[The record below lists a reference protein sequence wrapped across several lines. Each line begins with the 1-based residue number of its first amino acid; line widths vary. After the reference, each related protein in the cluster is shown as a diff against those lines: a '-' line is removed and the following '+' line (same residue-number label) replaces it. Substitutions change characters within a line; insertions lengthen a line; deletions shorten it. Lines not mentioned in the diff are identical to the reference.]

1 MYHRQR
7 ERERVE
13 KNEYK
18 VRNEWPQEER
28 KEEMRRADGGQ
39 MIVCPLRGRRH
50 DEDKEA
56 LREVR
61 AAERGEM

>member
-1 MYHRQR
+1 
-7 ERERVE
+7 
-13 KNEYK
+13 
-18 VRNEWPQEER
+18 
-28 KEEMRRADGGQ
+28 MRRADGGQ